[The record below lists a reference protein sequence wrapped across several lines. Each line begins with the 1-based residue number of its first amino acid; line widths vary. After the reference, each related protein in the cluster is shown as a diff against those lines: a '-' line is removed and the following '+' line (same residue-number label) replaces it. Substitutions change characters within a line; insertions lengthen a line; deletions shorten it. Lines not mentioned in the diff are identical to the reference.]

1 MLRIQNLAKAYGSR
15 TLFRDVD
22 WQTSPGQRIGL
33 VGPNGVGKSTLFRII
48 VGEEEADDGE
58 VNIPKRAAIGYLP
71 QEITV
76 ESNEPL
82 LPFILEGARHIL
94 DMEDR
99 LSELERRLGEVAGT
113 DDAIAV
119 NEEYGALQDQFRRR
133 GGYAIRSTA
142 REIAAGMGFSTQDFE
157 QSLQSFSGGWRMRAL
172 LCRLLLRRPEVLLLD
187 EPTNHL
193 DLESIEWLEGFINQ
207 YEGCVVVIS
216 HDRYFLN
223 KIVTEI
229 AELRTTGMRTW
240 KGGYD
245 RFLEQREQEQERI
258 EAAAERQQAEVERI
272 EDFIDRFRYKAT
284 KAKQVQSRVK
294 MLERMDMIEV
304 PEFATTSLAFRFP
317 EPERLP
323 KVVME
328 ISGVRKA
335 YGDNVVYESLD
346 FMIARGDKL
355 ALVGPNGAGKSTLLK
370 LLAGVIEA
378 DAGEVRLANGVE
390 FAYFAQ
396 HSVEQLD
403 LSRTILEEMVAYST
417 HETSGK
423 ERDILGAFGFAG
435 NDAVKRKI
443 SVLSGGEKTRLA
455 LAKLMLRPSGVLLLD
470 EPTNHLDIAS
480 RQVLEEAIRQFGGAV
495 CIVSHDRFFLNEV
508 VERVVH
514 IEHGDLTEYLGDY
527 DYYKWSREQLLA
539 EEQGE
544 GGDQG
549 DDGLARTS
557 TGALTK
563 KELRRVLAELRER
576 RMAESGDLR
585 AEVTSLEKRIEEGEA
600 RKAELEAMMADPEI
614 YQDAERLP
622 EVSREYNQLGEEI
635 VGLME
640 RWEEKLFELE
650 EIDERYEAEEAAL
663 RGDL

>member
-1 MLRIQNLAKAYGSR
+1 MTPVLEVTDLQGGYGAVRILNGIDLYVEEGEFV
-15 TLFRDVD
+15 T
-22 WQTSPGQRIGL
+22 II
-33 VGPNGVGKSTLFRII
+33 GPNGS
-48 VGEEEADDGE
+48 
-58 VNIPKRAAIGYLP
+58 
-71 QEITV
+71 
-76 ESNEPL
+76 
-82 LPFILEGARHIL
+82 
-94 DMEDR
+94 
-99 LSELERRLGEVAGT
+99 
-113 DDAIAV
+113 
-119 NEEYGALQDQFRRR
+119 
-133 GGYAIRSTA
+133 
-142 REIAAGMGFSTQDFE
+142 
-157 QSLQSFSGGWRMRAL
+157 
-172 LCRLLLRRPEVLLLD
+172 
-187 EPTNHL
+187 
-193 DLESIEWLEGFINQ
+193 
-207 YEGCVVVIS
+207 
-216 HDRYFLN
+216 
-223 KIVTEI
+223 
-229 AELRTTGMRTW
+229 
-240 KGGYD
+240 
-245 RFLEQREQEQERI
+245 
-258 EAAAERQQAEVERI
+258 
-272 EDFIDRFRYKAT
+272 
-284 KAKQVQSRVK
+284 
-294 MLERMDMIEV
+294 
-304 PEFATTSLAFRFP
+304 
-317 EPERLP
+317 
-323 KVVME
+323 
-328 ISGVRKA
+328 
-335 YGDNVVYESLD
+335 
-346 FMIARGDKL
+346 
-355 ALVGPNGAGKSTLLK
+355 GKSTLLK
-370 LLAGVIEA
+370 ILMGEVEA
-378 DAGEVRLANGVE
+378 DTGKFEWGHAVKPGYFSQEHGEVQGNEEATIHDWLWTFCPDQPTGFVRAKLAEVL
-390 FAYFAQ
+390 F
-396 HSVEQLD
+396 
-403 LSRTILEEMVAYST
+403 
-417 HETSGK
+417 GK
-423 ERDILGAFGFAG
+423 DEIDKKIGA
-435 NDAVKRKI
+435 
-443 SVLSGGEKTRLA
+443 LSGGELARLVM
-455 LAKLMLRPSGVLLLD
+455 AKISIEEPTVLVLD

>member
-22 WQTSPGQRIGL
+22 WQTTPGQRIGL

-48 VGEEEADDGE
+48 VGDEEADDGE
-58 VNIPKRAAIGYLP
+58 VNLSKRAAIGYLP
-71 QEITV
+71 QEVTV
-76 ESNEPL
+76 ESNDPL
-82 LPFILEGARHIL
+82 LPFILEGASHIL
-94 DMEDR
+94 EMEAR
-99 LSELERRLGEVAGT
+99 LAALEARLGEVSGDEA
-113 DDAIAV
+113 AAV
-119 NEEYGALQDQFRRR
+119 NEEYGILQDQFRRR

-142 REIAAGMGFSTQDFE
+142 REIAAGMGFATDTFE
-157 QSLQSFSGGWRMRAL
+157 TPLQTFSGGWRMRAL
-172 LCRLLLRRPEVLLLD
+172 LCRLLLRRPDILLLD

-229 AELRTTGMRTW
+229 AELRTTGMRVW

-245 RFLEQREQEQERI
+245 RFLEQRAQEQERL

-272 EDFIDRFRYKAT
+272 EGFIDRFRYKAT

-294 MLERMDMIEV
+294 MLERMDKIEV

-328 ISGVRKA
+328 VAGVRKA
-335 YGDNVVYESLD
+335 YGDNVVYSSLD
-346 FMIARGDKL
+346 FMISRGDKL

-370 LLAGVIEA
+370 LLANVIEA
-378 DAGEVRLANGVE
+378 DAGEVRLAQGVE

-417 HETSGK
+417 HETSGR

-435 NDAVKRKI
+435 NDAVHRKI

-514 IEHGDLTEYLGDY
+514 IDNGELTEYLGDY
-527 DYYKWSREQLLA
+527 DYYKWRREQQLA
-539 EEQGE
+539 EAAGDEVGSE
-544 GGDQG
+544 DASTTASGG
-549 DDGLARTS
+549 
-557 TGALTK
+557 LTK
-563 KELRRVLAELRER
+563 KELRRALVELRER
-576 RMAESGDLR
+576 KVAESGELR
-585 AEVTSLEKRIEEGEA
+585 GEVGRLEDAIEVAEA
-600 RKAELEAMMADPEI
+600 RKTELETLMADPSI

-622 EVSREYNQLGEEI
+622 EVSKEYNQLEEEL

-640 RWEEKLFELE
+640 QWEEKVFVLE
-650 EIDERYEAEEAAL
+650 EIDERFEAEEAAL